1 MDKNIEKKEEKI
13 EEKKTKFKTPKV
25 LPVLEDE
32 TDTRLTKYEL
42 HPHLP
47 QLPSM
52 ILGIGSVMSG
62 KTTLLNSMAFQSRE
76 DGFYDFQTLFDE
88 VHIMSNTIHND
99 PSARFLK
106 KAFNVYDG
114 YSDGMIT
121 KLVDT
126 QKEKGHKKDMAFFAL
141 IMDDIL
147 SKSMKRNSEIS
158 YFISRYRH
166 YNCGL
171 CALFVQNFKNV
182 DTLIRN
188 NATDI
193 IIFKQTNIKQL
204 MGIAE
209 EYHAQYGSIENFLRI
224 YEIATAEKYSFL
236 YLKQREGKAYKSF
249 EYQIA
254 EGPKI
259 LVDNNISLKSNIK
272 KEINKVEERKEKE
285 NNKLNEKEPEI

>member
-1 MDKNIEKKEEKI
+1 MDKTIEKNED
-13 EEKKTKFKTPKV
+13 KTSKFKTPKV

-32 TDTRLTKYEL
+32 TDTRLTKFEL

-47 QLPSM
+47 QLPAM
-52 ILGIGSVMSG
+52 ILGIGSVLSG

-76 DGFYDFQTLFDE
+76 DGFYDFQTL
-88 VHIMSNTIHND
+88 VN
-99 PSARFLK
+99 
-106 KAFNVYDG
+106 
-114 YSDGMIT
+114 
-121 KLVDT
+121 T
-126 QKEKGHKKDMAFFAL
+126 QKEKGHKKDMSFFAL

-188 NATDI
+188 NATDV
-193 IIFKQTNIKQL
+193 IIFKQTNMKQL
-204 MGIAE
+204 IGISE
-209 EYHAQYGSIENFLRI
+209 EYHSQYGSMENFLRI

-259 LVDNNISLKSNIK
+259 LVDNNISLKSDIK
-272 KEINKVEERKEKE
+272 KEINKVDVKKEKE
-285 NNKLNEKEPEI
+285 NDKLNERESEI